1 MKNKENKNKNK
12 TKQKHKNKNSTSLWI
27 TVILSLIAFVLFG
40 ISYYY
45 KSATFL
51 SILIIIFCILGIL
64 ASIWLLASTI
74 CNMLKTLINE
84 YKAKNN
90 LFFGALSI
98 FLVSALIAIFIES
111 FGNTLDKG
119 NYEVYHSLAG
129 AFLSAVPAWFGLMG
143 VYYTATIQ
151 GKRRSEDFIIS
162 NTPYPLIEFSA
173 KKDLKNGKK
182 KTATMKVSNLADN
195 ILISISIGGKGLE
208 YKSVTKNTFREF
220 ENLEFSSFENNQE
233 TLFVFKDANG
243 RRYTTKLRIY
253 DALNEQPLEEYIIIE
268 NEKPILDEKEV
279 SAEDSK
285 FSAT

>member
-1 MKNKENKNKNK
+1 MKNKENKIK
-12 TKQKHKNKNSTSLWI
+12 TKQKHKNINSISLWI
-27 TVILSLIAFVLFG
+27 TVTLSLIAFVLFG
-40 ISYYY
+40 ISYYHE
-45 KSATFL
+45 STISL
-51 SILIIIFCILGIL
+51 SIAIIIICILGIL

-74 CNMLKTLINE
+74 CDMLKTLINE
-84 YKAKNN
+84 YKTKNN

-98 FLVSALIAIFIES
+98 FLVSALIAILIES
-111 FGNTLDKG
+111 FGNTFDKE
-119 NYEVYHSLAG
+119 NYEVYRSLADT
-129 AFLSAVPAWFGLMG
+129 FLSAVPGWFALIG

-151 GKRRSEDFIIS
+151 EKKRSEDFIIS

-182 KTATMKVSNLADN
+182 KTATIKVSNLAEN
-195 ILISISIGGKGLE
+195 ILIPISICGKKLD
-208 YKSVTKNTFREF
+208 YKPVTKSTFREF
-220 ENLEFSSFENNQE
+220 EELEFSSFENNQG
-233 TLFVFKDANG
+233 TLFVFKDVNG
-243 RRYTTKLRIY
+243 RRYTTKLHIY

>member
-1 MKNKENKNKNK
+1 MKNKENKNK
-12 TKQKHKNKNSTSLWI
+12 TKQKHKNINSIPLWI

-40 ISYYY
+40 ISYYHE
-45 KSATFL
+45 STISL
-51 SILIIIFCILGIL
+51 SIAIIIICILGIL

-74 CNMLKTLINE
+74 CDMLKTLINE
-84 YKAKNN
+84 YKTKNN

-98 FLVSALIAIFIES
+98 FLVSALIAILIES
-111 FGNTLDKG
+111 FGNMFDKE
-119 NYEVYHSLAG
+119 NYEVYRSLAG
-129 AFLSAVPAWFGLMG
+129 AFLSAVPGWFALIG

-151 GKRRSEDFIIS
+151 EKKRSEDFIIS

-182 KTATMKVSNLADN
+182 KTATIKVSNLAEN
-195 ILISISIGGKGLE
+195 ILIPISICGKKLD
-208 YKSVTKNTFREF
+208 YKPVTKSTFREF
-220 ENLEFSSFENNQE
+220 EELEFSSFENNQG
-233 TLFVFKDANG
+233 TLFVFKDVNG
-243 RRYTTKLRIY
+243 RRYTTKLHIY

>member
-1 MKNKENKNKNK
+1 MKNKENKNK
-12 TKQKHKNKNSTSLWI
+12 TKQKHKNINSIPLWI

-40 ISYYY
+40 ISYYHE
-45 KSATFL
+45 STISL
-51 SILIIIFCILGIL
+51 SIAIIIICILGIL

-74 CNMLKTLINE
+74 CDMLKTLINE
-84 YKAKNN
+84 YKTKNN

-98 FLVSALIAIFIES
+98 FLVSALIAILIES
-111 FGNTLDKG
+111 FGNTFDKE
-119 NYEVYHSLAG
+119 NYEVYRSLAG
-129 AFLSAVPAWFGLMG
+129 AFLSAVPGWFALMG

-151 GKRRSEDFIIS
+151 GKKRSEDFIIS

-182 KTATMKVSNLADN
+182 KTATIKVSNLADN
-195 ILISISIGGKGLE
+195 ILIPISICGKKLN
-208 YKSVTKNTFREF
+208 YKPVTKSTFREF
-220 ENLEFSSFENNQE
+220 EELEFSSFENNQE
-233 TLFVFKDANG
+233 PLFIFEDITG
-243 RRYTTKLRIY
+243 RRYTTKLHIN
-253 DALNEQPLEEYIIIE
+253 DALNEQPLEKYIIIK

>member
-1 MKNKENKNKNK
+1 MKNKENKNK
-12 TKQKHKNKNSTSLWI
+12 TKQKHKNINSIPLWI

-40 ISYYY
+40 ISYYHE
-45 KSATFL
+45 STISL
-51 SILIIIFCILGIL
+51 SIAIIIICILGIL

-74 CNMLKTLINE
+74 CDMLKTLINE
-84 YKAKNN
+84 YKTKNN

-98 FLVSALIAIFIES
+98 FLVSALIAILIES
-111 FGNTLDKG
+111 FGNTFDKE
-119 NYEVYHSLAG
+119 NYEVYRSLAG
-129 AFLSAVPAWFGLMG
+129 AFLSAVPGWFALMG

-151 GKRRSEDFIIS
+151 GKKRSEDFIIS

-182 KTATMKVSNLADN
+182 KTATIKVSNLADN
-195 ILISISIGGKGLE
+195 ILIPISICGKKLD
-208 YKSVTKNTFREF
+208 YKPVTKSTFREF
-220 ENLEFSSFENNQE
+220 EELEFSSFENNQG
-233 TLFVFKDANG
+233 TLFVFKDVNG
-243 RRYTTKLRIY
+243 RRYTTKLHIY

>member
-1 MKNKENKNKNK
+1 MKNKENKNK
-12 TKQKHKNKNSTSLWI
+12 TKQKHKNINSIPLWI

-40 ISYYY
+40 ISYYHE
-45 KSATFL
+45 STISL
-51 SILIIIFCILGIL
+51 SIAIIIICILGIL
-64 ASIWLLASTI
+64 ASMWLLASTI
-74 CNMLKTLINE
+74 CDMLKTLINE
-84 YKAKNN
+84 YKTKNN

-98 FLVSALIAIFIES
+98 FLVSALIAILIES
-111 FGNTLDKG
+111 FGNTFDKE
-119 NYEVYHSLAG
+119 NYEVYRSLAG
-129 AFLSAVPAWFGLMG
+129 AFLSAVPGWFALIG

-151 GKRRSEDFIIS
+151 EKKRSEDFIIS

-182 KTATMKVSNLADN
+182 KTATIKVSNLADN
-195 ILISISIGGKGLE
+195 ILIPISICGKRLD
-208 YKSVTKNTFREF
+208 YKPVTKSTFREF
-220 ENLEFSSFENNQE
+220 EELEFSSFENNQE
-233 TLFVFKDANG
+233 PLFIFEDITG

>member
-1 MKNKENKNKNK
+1 MKNKENKNK
-12 TKQKHKNKNSTSLWI
+12 TKQKHKNISSIPLWI

-40 ISYYY
+40 ISYYHE
-45 KSATFL
+45 STISL
-51 SILIIIFCILGIL
+51 SIAIIIICILGIL

-74 CNMLKTLINE
+74 CDMLKTLINE
-84 YKAKNN
+84 YKTKNN

-98 FLVSALIAIFIES
+98 FLVSALIAILIES
-111 FGNTLDKG
+111 FGNTFDKE
-119 NYEVYHSLAG
+119 NYEVYRSLAG
-129 AFLSAVPAWFGLMG
+129 AFLSAVPGWFALMG

-151 GKRRSEDFIIS
+151 GKKRSEDFIIS

-182 KTATMKVSNLADN
+182 KTANIKVSNLADN
-195 ILISISIGGKGLE
+195 ILIPISICEKKLD
-208 YKSVTKNTFREF
+208 YKPVTKNTFREF
-220 ENLEFSSFENNQE
+220 EDLEFSSFENNQE

>member
-1 MKNKENKNKNK
+1 MKNKENKNK
-12 TKQKHKNKNSTSLWI
+12 TKQKHKNINSIPLWI

-40 ISYYY
+40 ISYYHE
-45 KSATFL
+45 STISL
-51 SILIIIFCILGIL
+51 SIAIIIICILGIL

-74 CNMLKTLINE
+74 CDMLKTLINE
-84 YKAKNN
+84 YKTKNN

-98 FLVSALIAIFIES
+98 FLVSALIAILIES
-111 FGNTLDKG
+111 FGNTFDKE
-119 NYEVYHSLAG
+119 NYEVYRSLAG
-129 AFLSAVPAWFGLMG
+129 AFLSAVPGWFALMG

-151 GKRRSEDFIIS
+151 GKKRSEDFIIS

-182 KTATMKVSNLADN
+182 KTANIKVSNLADN
-195 ILISISIGGKGLE
+195 ILIPISICEKKLD
-208 YKSVTKNTFREF
+208 YKPVTKNTFREF
-220 ENLEFSSFENNQE
+220 EDLEFSSFENNQE
-233 TLFVFKDANG
+233 TLFVFKDVTG
-243 RRYTTKLRIY
+243 RRYTTKLHIN

>member
-1 MKNKENKNKNK
+1 MKNKENKNK
-12 TKQKHKNKNSTSLWI
+12 TKQKHKNINSIPLWI

-40 ISYYY
+40 ISYYHE
-45 KSATFL
+45 STISL
-51 SILIIIFCILGIL
+51 SIAIIIICILGIL

-74 CNMLKTLINE
+74 CDMLKTLINE
-84 YKAKNN
+84 YKTKNN

-98 FLVSALIAIFIES
+98 FLVSALIAILIES
-111 FGNTLDKG
+111 FGNTFDKE
-119 NYEVYHSLAG
+119 NYEVYRSLAG
-129 AFLSAVPAWFGLMG
+129 AFLSAVPGWFALMG

-151 GKRRSEDFIIS
+151 GKKRSEDFIIS

-182 KTATMKVSNLADN
+182 KTANIKVSNLADN
-195 ILISISIGGKGLE
+195 ILIPISICEKKLD
-208 YKSVTKNTFREF
+208 YKPVTKNTFREF
-220 ENLEFSSFENNQE
+220 EDLEFSSFENNQG
-233 TLFVFKDANG
+233 TLFVFKDVNG
-243 RRYTTKLRIY
+243 RRYTTKLHIY